1 MVGVNTSF
9 YPLSFKAAILEQN
22 HSPLTIDE
30 VVFTGPLQ
38 AGQIL
43 VKMYSSGICG
53 KQLEEIDGSR
63 GQDPFLPHMLGH
75 EGSGIVLDVGP
86 GVRKI
91 TIGDLV
97 VLHWVK
103 GSGIDSS
110 PPLYSRDGMRV
121 NAGWVTTFN
130 EYAVVSENRITKLP
144 ENANMDIACLLGCAA
159 TTGIGVI
166 LNEAA
171 VKPGESVC
179 IFGCGGVGLSAI
191 QGARLVNAYPII
203 AVDKETKN
211 LELAAIMGAT
221 HVINANMYKV
231 IDEVRKITSHKL
243 CNYVILTAT
252 QPKAMQNAIECAAI
266 PGDVFF
272 VGVPAAESVISVN
285 PFAIHCQRT
294 LRGSFGGGIVPD
306 RDIPR
311 YYDLQLRGLLKLD
324 ALIGKK
330 ISFAEIN
337 QGIAAL
343 RAGLPGRCIITFQ

>member
-1 MVGVNTSF
+1 MGEVNTSL

-22 HSPLTIDE
+22 HAPLTIDE
-30 VVFTGPLQ
+30 VTFTGPLQ
-38 AGQIL
+38 VGQIL
-43 VKMYSSGICG
+43 VKMCTSGICG

-86 GVRKI
+86 GVRKVAV
-91 TIGDLV
+91 GDLV

-103 GSGIDSS
+103 GSGIDAS
-110 PPLYSRDGMRV
+110 PPLYSRGEMRV

-144 ENANMDIACLLGCAA
+144 ENADLDIACLLGCAV

-171 VKPGESVC
+171 VRPGESVC

-191 QGARLVNAYPII
+191 QGACLVNAYPII
-203 AVDKETKN
+203 AVDKEIRN
-211 LELAAIMGAT
+211 LELAAAMGAT
-221 HVINANMYKV
+221 HLINTSLSEVIS
-231 IDEVRKITSHKL
+231 EVREITHHKL

-252 QPKAMQNAIECAAI
+252 QPQAIQDAIECAAI
-266 PGDVFF
+266 PGDVIF
-272 VGVPAAESVISVN
+272 VGVPAAEAVISVN

-311 YYDLQLRGLLKLD
+311 YYDLHLRGLLKMD

-330 ISFAEIN
+330 VFFAEIN

-343 RAGLPGRCIITFQ
+343 RTGLAGRCIIKFQ